1 MNFRL
6 KPSYVI
12 PSMVETLFQAPNKE
26 PGIDY
31 LYNDVLKMFELLAE
45 LVVEDQLREILRF
58 QLRMFESFVVR
69 FVFADF
75 AQFVEIILD
84 SNPFLNQL

>member
-1 MNFRL
+1 
-6 KPSYVI
+6 
-12 PSMVETLFQAPNKE
+12 
-26 PGIDY
+26 
-31 LYNDVLKMFELLAE
+31 MFELLAE

-58 QLRMFESFVVR
+58 QLRMLESFVVR

-84 SNPFLNQL
+84 SNPFFNQL